1 LFELHAVKTLRR
13 NAIYGSNEQAE
24 QDEPT
29 GSGGHGLMSGFG
41 AFSPPGAVM
50 SVEWSNDEPTWLITL
65 SDLTLLLV
73 CFLALWYVKD
83 FKLREVTSAPVTAAV
98 VNAASTGTDAVPIVA
113 SSQPEEWEALH
124 AEMEDL
130 IAETGLGRDVN
141 LEKAPGHVVISIR
154 DTVSFASGKA
164 DLRRRALPILDKV
177 AVLISS
183 RPALVLEVSGH
194 TDRRRIATP
203 KFPSNWELSSA
214 RASRVARYLIDKGI
228 DPSRIA
234 VQGYASERPRV
245 PESNLDSARANRR
258 VEIRLYHPADA
269 KSALLN

>member
-1 LFELHAVKTLRR
+1 VRR
-13 NAIYGSNEQAE
+13 NARDGTKEPAK
-24 QDEPT
+24 QDEP
-29 GSGGHGLMSGFG
+29 SNGGGDDLTPSCG
-41 AFSPPGAVM
+41 ALTTPGALT
-50 SVEWSNDEPTWLITL
+50 SAEWSSDEPTWLITL

-73 CFLALWYVKD
+73 CFLGLWYVKD

-98 VNAASTGTDAVPIVA
+98 VNAASSVADAVPIMA
-113 SSQPEEWEALH
+113 ASQPEEWEALH
-124 AEMEDL
+124 SEMEEL

-141 LEKAPGHVVISIR
+141 LEKAPGQVVISIR

-177 AVLISS
+177 AVLILS

-245 PESNLDSARANRR
+245 VESNLESARANRR

-269 KSALLN
+269 KSALVN